1 MDIPCIMIEMF
12 ILVAGAH
19 AKYSTQ
25 DLLLHILIYSLS
37 FAIYVMIS
45 VPYANE
51 VAAADC
57 CA

>member
-1 MDIPCIMIEMF
+1 MIEMF